1 MPVSHAPTHRH
12 ARRPLAVLAALLT
25 IAAPLPGIS
34 AQALAQAGGLTTGN
48 GQQDRGM
55 GDFQPLDRIVA
66 VVDDRVIT
74 QRELQAEVGQL
85 GGQVDLENM
94 SPADQQRLG
103 ERVLDRMITEATML
117 GRAEKIGIQIDD
129 TRLNQ
134 ALGGIAQRNGMNLS
148 QLRDAVTSRGQD
160 WADFRDGIR
169 EQMLLEELQKR
180 EVYSQINVS
189 DQDIDAYIE
198 QRTGSSAEQTE
209 YRLSQILVSVPE
221 NASPDAIEKAEARA
235 REIREELVDGADFAR
250 VAAERSDALDADE
263 GGDLG
268 WRDPAR
274 IPSLF
279 LPVVEKMEA
288 GDISDVIRSPNG
300 FHIVK
305 VDDTRSATGAAS
317 VTQYRAEHV
326 LLRPREDR
334 NPAATREL
342 AEQLRE
348 RVASGETTLA
358 DVAREFSDD
367 QASAQRGGDLGWV
380 SPEDMVPA
388 FSQAME
394 SADSGE
400 LSPVFESQFGFHFL
414 RVNDRRQREVS
425 GEDLREQARNA
436 IGERRADEEL
446 TKYIRRLRSEAYIE
460 NRLTGTVNDASGQR
474 ALGRQ

>member
-12 ARRPLAVLAALLT
+12 ARRPLAVLATLLLT
-25 IAAPLPGIS
+25 ATSLPLVSAPAA
-34 AQALAQAGGLTTGN
+34 AQATGAPSSQPN
-48 GQQDRGM
+48 PGM
-55 GDFQPLDRIVA
+55 SGFQPLDRIVA

-85 GGQVDLENM
+85 GGQVDLANM

-117 GRAEKIGIQIDD
+117 ERADKIGIQIDD

-134 ALGGIAQRNGMNLS
+134 ALNGIAQRNGMNLS
-148 QLRDAVTSRGQD
+148 QLRDAVVGQGQD

-189 DQDIDAYIE
+189 DRDIDTYIE
-198 QRTGSSAEQTE
+198 QRTGASAEQTE
-209 YRLSQILVSVPE
+209 YRLAQILVSVPE
-221 NASPDAIEKAEARA
+221 NASPEAIEQAEARA
-235 REIREELVDGADFAR
+235 RDIRNELVDGADFAR
-250 VAAERSDALDADE
+250 VSAERSDALNADE
-263 GGDLG
+263 GGSLG

-279 LPVVEKMEA
+279 LPVVQGMEA
-288 GDISDVIRSPNG
+288 GEVSDIIRSPNG

-305 VDDTRSATGAAS
+305 VSDTRTTTGSAA

-334 NPAATREL
+334 DPAATREL
-342 AEQLRE
+342 AEQLRAQ
-348 RVASGETTLA
+348 VASGDATLA
-358 DVAREFSDD
+358 SVAREFSDD
-367 QASAQRGGDLGWV
+367 PGSAQRGGDLGWV
-380 SPEDMVPA
+380 NPEDMVPA
-388 FSQAME
+388 FANALE
-394 SADSGE
+394 SAPVGQ

-414 RVNDRRQREVS
+414 RVNDQRRQAVS

>member
-1 MPVSHAPTHRH
+1 MPVSHASTPCH
-12 ARRPLAVLAALLT
+12 ARRPLAVLATLLL
-25 IAAPLPGIS
+25 IATPFSQVA
-34 AQALAQAGGLTTGN
+34 AQAAGN
-48 GQQDRGM
+48 AAGQQKPGM
-55 GDFQPLDRIVA
+55 SGFQPLDRIVA

-74 QRELQAEVGQL
+74 QRELQTEVAQL
-85 GGQVDLENM
+85 GGQVDLANM

-117 GRAEKIGIQIDD
+117 ERADKIGIQIDD

-134 ALGGIAQRNGMNLS
+134 ALNGIAQRNGMNLS
-148 QLRDAVTSRGQD
+148 QLRDAVVSQGQD

-189 DQDIDAYIE
+189 DRDIDAYIE
-198 QRTGSSAEQTE
+198 KRTGTSAEQTE
-209 YRLSQILVSVPE
+209 YRLAQILVSVPE
-221 NASPDAIEKAEARA
+221 NASPEAIEQAEARA
-235 REIREELVDGADFAR
+235 RDIRDELVDGADFAR
-250 VAAERSDALDADE
+250 VSAERSDALNADE
-263 GGDLG
+263 GGSLG

-279 LPVVEKMEA
+279 LPVVQGMEA
-288 GDISDVIRSPNG
+288 GEVSNIIRSPNG

-305 VDDTRSATGAAS
+305 VSDTRSTTGTAA
-317 VTQYRAEHV
+317 VTQYRVEHV

-342 AEQLRE
+342 AEQLRDQ
-348 RVASGETTLA
+348 VASGDATLA
-358 DVAREFSDD
+358 SIAREFSDD
-367 QASAQRGGDLGWV
+367 PGSAQRGGDLGWV
-380 SPEDMVPA
+380 NPEDMVPA
-388 FSQAME
+388 FANALE
-394 SADSGE
+394 SAQTGQ

-414 RVNDRRQREVS
+414 RVNDQRRQEVS

-474 ALGRQ
+474 ALGHQ

>member
-12 ARRPLAVLAALLT
+12 ARRPLAVLATLLL
-25 IAAPLPGIS
+25 IATPVSQVA
-34 AQALAQAGGLTTGN
+34 AQALGN
-48 GQQDRGM
+48 AAGQQNPGM
-55 GDFQPLDRIVA
+55 SGFQPLDRIVA

-74 QRELQAEVGQL
+74 QRELQAEVAQL
-85 GGQVDLENM
+85 GGQVDLANM

-117 GRAEKIGIQIDD
+117 ERADKIGIQIDD

-134 ALGGIAQRNGMNLS
+134 ALNGIAQRNGMNLS
-148 QLRDAVTSRGQD
+148 QLRDAVVGQGQN

-189 DQDIDAYIE
+189 DRDIDTYIE
-198 QRTGSSAEQTE
+198 QRTGASAEQTE
-209 YRLSQILVSVPE
+209 YRLAQILVSVPE
-221 NASPDAIEKAEARA
+221 NASPEAIEAAEARA
-235 REIREELVDGADFAR
+235 RDIRNELVDGADFAR
-250 VAAERSDALDADE
+250 VSAERSDALNADE
-263 GGDLG
+263 GGSLG

-279 LPVVEKMEA
+279 LPVVQGMEA
-288 GDISDVIRSPNG
+288 GEVSDIIRSPNG

-305 VDDTRSATGAAS
+305 VSDTRTTTGSAA

-334 NPAATREL
+334 DPAATREL

-348 RVASGETTLA
+348 QVASGDATF
-358 DVAREFSDD
+358 VSIAREFSDD
-367 QASAQRGGDLGWV
+367 PGSAQRGGDLGWV
-380 SPEDMVPA
+380 NPEDMVPA
-388 FSQAME
+388 FANALE
-394 SADSGE
+394 SAQIGQ

-414 RVNDRRQREVS
+414 RVNDQRRQAVS

>member
-12 ARRPLAVLAALLT
+12 ARRPLAVLATLLLT
-25 IAAPLPGIS
+25 ATPL
-34 AQALAQAGGLTTGN
+34 ALTTGPVAAQAN
-48 GQQDRGM
+48 GAPATSQNPGM
-55 GDFQPLDRIVA
+55 SGFQPMDRIVA

-74 QRELQAEVGQL
+74 QRELQAEVGEL
-85 GGQVDLENM
+85 GGQVDLASM

-117 GRAEKIGIQIDD
+117 ERADKIGIQIDD

-134 ALGGIAQRNGMNLS
+134 ALNGIAQRNGMNLS
-148 QLRDAVTSRGQD
+148 QLRDAVVGQGQD

-169 EQMLLEELQKR
+169 EQMMLEELQKR

-189 DQDIDAYIE
+189 DRDIDGYIE
-198 QRTGSSAEQTE
+198 QRTGSAAEQTE
-209 YRLSQILVSVPE
+209 YRLAQILVAVPE
-221 NASPDAIEKAEARA
+221 NASPEAVERAEARA
-235 REIREELVDGADFAR
+235 REIRQELDDGADFAR
-250 VAAERSDALDADE
+250 VSAERSDALNADE

-279 LPVVEKMEA
+279 LPVVQDMQA
-288 GDISDVIRSPNG
+288 GEVSEIIRSPNG
-300 FHIVK
+300 FHLVK
-305 VDDTRSATGAAS
+305 VRDTRTATSSAA

-326 LLRPREDR
+326 LLRASGDRE
-334 NPAATREL
+334 PAATREL

-348 RVASGETTLA
+348 QVAQGEASLA
-358 DVAREFSDD
+358 DIAGEFSDD
-367 QASAQRGGDLGWV
+367 QGSAQRGGDLGWV
-380 SPEDMVPA
+380 NPDDMVPA
-388 FSQAME
+388 FAETLASVE
-394 SADSGE
+394 TGE

-414 RVNDRRQREVS
+414 RVNDQRKREVS

-446 TKYIRRLRSEAYIE
+446 TKFIRRLRAEAYIE

-474 ALGRQ
+474 ALGSQ

>member
-12 ARRPLAVLAALLT
+12 ARRPLAVLATLLMT
-25 IAAPLPGIS
+25 FVLPGLP
-34 AQALAQAGGLTTGN
+34 AQAVAQTTGGN
-48 GQQDRGM
+48 DQENPGM
-55 GDFQPLDRIVA
+55 SGFQPMDRIVA

-74 QRELQAEVGQL
+74 HQELRAEIAQL
-85 GGQVDLENM
+85 GGQVDLANM
-94 SPADQQRLG
+94 SQADQQRLA

-117 GRAEKIGIQIDD
+117 ERADKIGIQIDD

-134 ALGGIAQRNGMNLS
+134 AINGIAQRNGMNLS
-148 QLRDAVTSRGQD
+148 QLREAVVGQGQD
-160 WADFRDGIR
+160 WAEFRDGIR

-189 DQDIDAYIE
+189 DRDIDAYIE
-198 QRTGSSAEQTE
+198 QRTGASAEQTE
-209 YRLSQILVSVPE
+209 YRLAQILVSVPE
-221 NASPDAIEKAEARA
+221 NASPDAVESARERAEAILEALR
-235 REIREELVDGADFAR
+235 DGEDFAR
-250 VAAERSDALDADE
+250 ISAERSDALNADE

-268 WRDPAR
+268 WREPAR

-279 LPVVEKMEA
+279 LPVVQDLETGEVSE
-288 GDISDVIRSPNG
+288 IIRSPNG

-305 VDDTRSATGAAS
+305 VKDTRSTTGSTA

-326 LLRPREDR
+326 LLRPGENRD
-334 NPAATREL
+334 PAATREL

-348 RVASGETTLA
+348 QVASGEASFA
-358 DVAREFSDD
+358 DIASEFSDD

-388 FSQAME
+388 FAEALASVE
-394 SADSGE
+394 TGE

-414 RVNDRRQREVS
+414 RVNDQRQREVS

-446 TKYIRRLRSEAYIE
+446 TKYTRRLRSEAYIE

>member
-12 ARRPLAVLAALLT
+12 ARRPLAVLATLLMSFVV
-25 IAAPLPGIS
+25 PGLP
-34 AQALAQAGGLTTGN
+34 AQAVAQTTGGDDQEN
-48 GQQDRGM
+48 PGM
-55 GDFQPLDRIVA
+55 SGFQPMDSIVA

-74 QRELQAEVGQL
+74 QQKLRAEIAQL
-85 GGQVDLENM
+85 GGQVDLANM
-94 SPADQQRLG
+94 SQADQQRLA

-117 GRAEKIGIQIDD
+117 ERAEKIGIQIDD

-134 ALGGIAQRNGMNLS
+134 ALNGIAQRNGMNLS
-148 QLRDAVTSRGQD
+148 QLREAVVGQGQD
-160 WADFRDGIR
+160 WAEFRDGIR

-189 DQDIDAYIE
+189 DRDIDAYIE
-198 QRTGSSAEQTE
+198 QRTGASAEQTE
-209 YRLSQILVSVPE
+209 YRLAQILVSVPE
-221 NASPDAIEKAEARA
+221 NASPDAIESARERAEAIRKA
-235 REIREELVDGADFAR
+235 LREGEDFAR
-250 VAAERSDALDADE
+250 ISAERSDALNADE

-268 WRDPAR
+268 WREPAR

-279 LPVVEKMEA
+279 LPAVQDLETGEVSE
-288 GDISDVIRSPNG
+288 IIRSPNG

-305 VDDTRSATGAAS
+305 VRDTRTATGSAS

-326 LLRPREDR
+326 LLRPGENRDPET
-334 NPAATREL
+334 TREL

-348 RVASGETTLA
+348 QVASGEASFA
-358 DVAREFSDD
+358 DIAREFSDD
-367 QASAQRGGDLGWV
+367 QGSAQRGGDLGWV

-388 FSQAME
+388 FAEALASVE
-394 SADSGE
+394 TGE

-414 RVNDRRQREVS
+414 RVNDQRQREVA